1 MQAFINTGGKWRNSA
16 CPLNANANVKW
27 NQPMLNLAVIG
38 LGKWGQ
44 RHAQSASASGR
55 FNVVK
60 GVDTAA
66 VPMDFPVVPSLD
78 EVLEDPDIDA
88 VSIATPHTLHAEQI
102 RLAAEAGKHILTEK
116 PFALSYANAQQNV
129 KVTGDHN
136 VVLALGHDHRFY
148 PSIAAMKKLI
158 ADDALGQITTI
169 QSVLS
174 HDFTKAAIEKLNK
187 AAAGDR
193 GSRDDGTWWRL
204 NLAEAP
210 VGPMVHLGIH
220 HLDLFIHLFGEIDWV
235 LASSPART
243 IDTPFPDTMLVTL
256 GFVSG
261 KIGTISSS
269 LASPLN
275 SRLLISGSEGWA
287 EAIGPDDIASY
298 TLSNLNSIK
307 SRIGSAQPELT
318 EFALIDSVAAN
329 FAAFADAIEGIAP
342 YPIAAADMLHNAA
355 ALEAIVRS
363 SHSSGI
369 EKVVR

>member
-1 MQAFINTGGKWRNSA
+1 
-16 CPLNANANVKW
+16 
-27 NQPMLNLAVIG
+27 MLNLAIIG

-44 RHAQSASASGR
+44 RHALSAAECGR
-55 FNVVK
+55 FHVVK
-60 GVDTAA
+60 GVDTASISMA
-66 VPMDFPVVPSLD
+66 FPVVSSFD
-78 EVLEDPDIDA
+78 EVLQDSDIDA

-116 PFALSYANAQQNV
+116 PFALSFANAQQNV
-129 KVTGDHN
+129 KVADENG

-148 PSIAAMKKLI
+148 PSVAAMKKFI
-158 ADDALGQITTI
+158 AEDALGQITTI

-174 HDFTKAAIEKLNK
+174 HDFTKSAIEKLNK
-187 AAAGDR
+187 AAG
-193 GSRDDGTWWRL
+193 GVDGISGGPSNDNTWWRL

-235 LASSPART
+235 LASCPART

-256 GFVSG
+256 GFAGG

-275 SRLLISGSEGWA
+275 SRLLMSGSEGWA
-287 EAIGPDDIASY
+287 EAVGPDDIESY
-298 TLSNLNSIK
+298 TLSSLNSIK
-307 SRIGSAQPELT
+307 SRIGSAQPEVT
-318 EFALIDSVAAN
+318 EYPLIDSVAAN
-329 FAAFADAIEGIAP
+329 FSAFADAIEGIAP

-355 ALEAIVRS
+355 VLEAIVKS
-363 SHSSGI
+363 SQTSDI
-369 EKVVR
+369 VKVVR